1 MSFLSKKTRRGLTF
15 IGAVVIAI
23 AFLIAIMLAISWIL
37 SSQRAYFTK
46 PNMVTEKAEAY
57 GGGNTLWLEIKNYGM
72 SIATLKEVYV
82 YDTEVGKY
90 YIAYPNGTIRDPEK
104 KVSVGTTDIKPL
116 SASEGEYIYVK
127 MVFNAGVLQGNLITG
142 VAVFD
147 KTLAPWKLY
156 RVRPPVS
163 QPGYTVNAWR
173 VKLFIFNPSDFTIFT
188 DNASQFLAG
197 TVTKKPIAV
206 ITITKNAPFAGHF
219 FNWSCGQA
227 AAWGWTPG
235 SDVVFSDAY
244 RNVMLPFYRYYF
256 NCTSKTAVFI
266 VYLENT
272 TIFPRQTYPIY
283 MWYAP
288 YVAGGGSITVKDY
301 SNETVY
307 YMAVNNSFQDL
318 FKQEPAWD
326 YDNGLRSRIAW
337 VRDYTATNQMDP
349 IYDYEGEDEDLNV
362 TSYADWQWD
371 GSDHI
376 YCTQDPADGD
386 VQCSLTYLNLT
397 DGFFERFQAGGS
409 WYYYKYPEGY
419 TWLFEVAFNMTHT
432 PPQEPFNQTWVM
444 AMTTELHYLY
454 GWWLGRWWR
463 YRAWWG
469 WTSKTFGATAA
480 NWAIVVSTRRLD
492 DLTPP
497 DYYVLQLK
505 DVENIILINTSIT
518 VYWRS
523 PDYASETS
531 RQTLA
536 LTPPSP
542 VNITVYND
550 TSNGI
555 VWLIVE
561 TNTRTYNFKLYPSN
575 SNYAFRVL
583 LINTTKGYIK
593 MFVNAW
599 TDGSG
604 YGVVYDDNDYPPLG
618 SELIPSRVVRT
629 YYLWPRYFAVW
640 WIASKYVDTDS
651 TIWVGRELEATLQTK
666 DLAKLNFS
674 ILHRLVYSY
683 TSGADLVGTQFVWMG
698 IASEGNAIDDDRG
711 NPPPLEFITAEASGA
726 YGDELIEGN
735 TVTFMTVNTC
745 WDNVHGTNYYLT
757 QLDWARVIIGL
768 GYIWWEGPILDQ
780 WPWT

>member
-1 MSFLSKKTRRGLTF
+1 MSFLNKKSRRGLTF

-46 PNMVTEKAEAY
+46 PNMVTEKAESY

-72 SIATLKEVYV
+72 TIATLKEIYV
-82 YDTEVGKY
+82 YDTEAGKY
-90 YIAYPNGTIRDPEK
+90 YIAYPNGTIRDPVK
-104 KVSVGTTDIKPL
+104 KTTVGSTDIKPL
-116 SASEGEYIYVK
+116 SASEGEYIYAK
-127 MVFNAGVLQGNLITG
+127 LIFDAGVLRGNLITG

-156 RVRPPVS
+156 RLHPPVS

-219 FNWSCGQA
+219 FNWSCGLA
-227 AAWGWTPG
+227 KAYGWVPG

-288 YVAGGGSITVKDY
+288 YVAGGGTVTVRDY

-318 FKQEPAWD
+318 FRQPPAWD

-337 VRDYTATNQMDP
+337 VRDYTADSQMSPGIFNQTG
-349 IYDYEGEDEDLNV
+349 IAEDLNV
-362 TSYADWQWD
+362 TDYADWQWD

-386 VQCSLTYLNLT
+386 YQCSLTYLNLT
-397 DGFFERFQAGGS
+397 DGFFERFDIGA
-409 WYYYKYPEGY
+409 WKYYMYPEGY

-432 PPQEPFNQTWVM
+432 PPQVPFNQTYIL
-444 AMTTELHYLY
+444 AMTTQLQYLEGWWWRRWWSGGWY
-454 GWWLGRWWR
+454 GWI
-463 YRAWWG
+463 
-469 WTSKTFGATAA
+469 SKTFGATAA
-480 NWAIVVSTRRLD
+480 NWAIITSTRSLD
-492 DLTPP
+492 SLTPP
-497 DYYVLQLK
+497 DYYTIQLK
-505 DVENIILINTSIT
+505 NVENIVLINTSIT
-518 VYWRS
+518 VYWRL
-523 PDYASETS
+523 PDRAFETS

-536 LTPPSP
+536 LIPTSL
-542 VNITVYND
+542 VNITIYND
-550 TSNGI
+550 TNANI
-555 VWLIVE
+555 VYLIVQ
-561 TNTRTYNFKLYPSN
+561 TNVQTYNFKLYPN
-575 SNYAFRVL
+575 NANDAFRVL
-583 LINTTKGYIK
+583 LINTTGGYIK
-593 MFVNAW
+593 VFVNAW
-599 TDGSG
+599 TDTSG
-604 YGVVYDDNDYPPLG
+604 YGVVYYDYDYPPLG
-618 SELIPSRVVRT
+618 RELIPSRSVRT
-629 YYLWPRYFAVW
+629 YYIWPRYFGVW
-640 WIASKYVDTDS
+640 WIASKWIDTAP
-651 TIWVGRELEATLQTK
+651 TIWTGRELEASLQTTN
-666 DLAKLNFS
+666 LSKLNFS
-674 ILHRLVYSY
+674 IMHRLVYSY

-698 IASEGNAIDDDRG
+698 IASEGNSIDDDLG

-735 TVTFMTVNTC
+735 TVTFSVVDTC
-745 WDNVHGTNYYLT
+745 WDNTHGTNYYLV
-757 QLDWARVIIGL
+757 QVDWARVIIGL
-768 GYIWWEGPILDQ
+768 GYIWWEGPVLDQ
-780 WPWT
+780 WPWS